1 MAKSWN
7 EFRASDY
14 YLNLTPEQRDAAHQQ
29 YFDEVVAPQI
39 RANGDSVQSAYA
51 QYMNETSTTPYY
63 SNDFSSN
70 KSVKQNLEAIGGQ
83 ASDAWNGLVAY
94 ARKAGDESYNQSDL
108 EQGKRYY
115 NSNAGTYERMGA
127 AVAASVIAPELLP
140 EIGGISAVAEG
151 SNLVRNIASVAD
163 VGLNNTEASL
173 AYQLV
178 DNQKVSPL
186 QTGIDVGLGYGL
198 EGALYGLGKS
208 LRNPDIEAEAK
219 IVTPGIMD
227 LDIKDTFEKAID
239 DAEDANH
246 AAYQIQTITNMMD
259 EAKRAGLDVTAG
271 DVLKEWANVAPEMHT
286 DFENWINN
294 TTPSQR
300 AIRGSSNQYIS
311 PLQQVVKA
319 ITGKEIAQTASLEDM
334 ASMIEHL
341 SSEDLSKIRD
351 REMKAA
357 DKDIKNVYKEMRRL
371 GYDGRYL
378 DLFKTHRLVNDEMQ
392 KNPFNRV
399 FAPDLNSIETDM
411 LDNMGFSGKLQVAS
425 GIAGKLEN
433 LSIANRTAR
442 NIQFNRIASRYGD
455 EVANK
460 FADTLKNNITKA
472 DQASKTFRNTEKGN
486 TLNSIAQ
493 HERNRSLNEALHY
506 GVEDLEDLTK
516 QISKI
521 KTGKPIKPDSYLNPM
536 YNAQVRKFVRLQEP
550 SEIETARDLQQAAKT
565 LKQVGKVATA
575 KKPWNEGISSATV
588 GYLVMDE
595 LTDKVVGT
603 TIGSIAGAA
612 VLGYGAKRAIDGAV
626 NKALAEADRLLSGD
640 VSMGNGL
647 GSWIDNVDDTI
658 NQMKSDFEEYTGRE
672 PYNSEVKEMVQD
684 AVRINLKKLRA
695 KENSAKKVDKLMG
708 HAPMPVFANL
718 GSTLTQ
724 NNQSK

>member
-1 MAKSWN
+1 MAQSWN
-7 EFRASDY
+7 QFRASDY

-39 RANGDSVQSAYA
+39 RANGDSVQAAYA

-70 KSVKQNLEAIGGQ
+70 KSIKQNLEAIGGQ
-83 ASDAWNGLVAY
+83 ASDAWKGLVAY
-94 ARKAGDESYNQSDL
+94 AHKAGDESYNQSDL

-127 AVAASVIAPELLP
+127 AVAASVIAPELIP
-140 EIGGISAVAEG
+140 EIAGESALATVA
-151 SNLVRNIASVAD
+151 N
-163 VGLNNTEASL
+163 VGLNNAEASL

-186 QTGIDVGLGYGL
+186 QTGIDIGLGSAF
-198 EGALYGLGKS
+198 EGALHGLGKS
-208 LRNPDIEAEAK
+208 LRNPNIEAEAK
-219 IVTPGIMD
+219 IVSPGVLD

-239 DAEDANH
+239 DAEDAGH

-259 EAKRAGLDVTAG
+259 EAKLAGLNVTAG
-271 DVLKEWANVAPEMHT
+271 DVLKEWSNVAPEMHT
-286 DFENWINN
+286 DFEEWINN

-300 AIRGSSNQYIS
+300 AIKGNSNQYIS
-311 PLQQVVKA
+311 PLQQVVQA
-319 ITGKEIAQTASLEDM
+319 ITGKEIAQTTSLEDM

-378 DLFKTHRLVNDEMQ
+378 NLFKTHRLVNDEMQ

-442 NIQFNRIASRYGD
+442 SIQFNRIASRYGD

-460 FADTLKNNITKA
+460 FSDTLKNNITKA
-472 DQASKTFRNTEKGN
+472 DQASKTFKNTEKGN

-493 HERNRSLNEALHY
+493 HERNRALNEALHY

-521 KTGKPIKPDSYLNPM
+521 KTGKPIKTDSYLNPM

-612 VLGYGAKRAIDGAV
+612 VLGYGTKRAIDGAV

-640 VSMGNGL
+640 VSMGNGM

-672 PYNSEVKEMVQD
+672 PYNSEVQEMVQD

-695 KENSAKKVDKLMG
+695 NEKAAKKVDKLMG

-724 NNQSK
+724 KNSNK